1 MEKIIIG
8 NYIGNDLSANDPGKV
23 LAYYHQQYPCSNVMT
38 LLYLKMLEED
48 RPKEYE
54 KVKST
59 LLLSLYNRNKFHQF
73 QLSNQPLYAGHT
85 HNPATAEDKTV
96 TVEDKTLTT
105 EDKATTVE
113 ETTVTAPIE
122 KTDEEPVTSNTTVID
137 EVKKLITNTSSEDKP
152 TTIEEEMGME
162 KTFEA
167 PTINLEE
174 DQSVVIDSLIAKF
187 GGNPSTIKRA
197 AKILEPLANYSEGS
211 LDEDEEIVSKTLA
224 IIYAEQ
230 GYSGKA
236 IKMLKKLSLIFPEK
250 SSIFA
255 SHIEMIKNGKYN
267 QIN

>member
-8 NYIGNDLSANDPGKV
+8 NYIGNELSANDPGKV

-59 LLLSLYNRNKFHQF
+59 LLLSIPNRDRFHQF

-85 HNPATAEDKTV
+85 HNAGTIEDKTG
-96 TVEDKTLTT
+96 TAEG
-105 EDKATTVE
+105 KATTVE
-113 ETTVTAPIE
+113 KNTVKAPIE
-122 KTDEEPVTSNTTVID
+122 KTDEEPVTPSASVID
-137 EVKKLITNTSSEDKP
+137 EVKKLINNTGTEARPSS
-152 TTIEEEMGME
+152 IEEEMGME

>member
-8 NYIGNDLSANDPGKV
+8 NYIGNELYANDPGKV

-54 KVKST
+54 KVKSI
-59 LLLSLYNRNKFHQF
+59 LLLSLCNRNKFHQF
-73 QLSNQPLYAGHT
+73 QLSSQPLYPTGHLR
-85 HNPATAEDKTV
+85 NIGTAEDNAGTTKTV
-96 TVEDKTLTT
+96 KDEVDTT
-105 EDKATTVE
+105 EETSIQNTPSENTDNKPTTS
-113 ETTVTAPIE
+113 TT
-122 KTDEEPVTSNTTVID
+122 SVID
-137 EVKKLITNTSSEDKP
+137 EVKKLINKTSAEAKP
-152 TTIEEEMGME
+152 STIEEEMGME
-162 KTFEA
+162 KNFDA

-230 GYSGKA
+230 GYSEKA

>member
-8 NYIGNDLSANDPGKV
+8 NYIGNELSANDPGKV

-59 LLLSLYNRNKFHQF
+59 PLLSLYNRDKFHQF

-85 HNPATAEDKTV
+85 HTPATAEDKTV
-96 TVEDKTLTT
+96 AVEDKTVTA

-113 ETTVTAPIE
+113 ESIVTLPIE
-122 KTDEEPVTSNTTVID
+122 KTEEEPVTPNTSVID
-137 EVKKLITNTSSEDKP
+137 EVKKLINKTGTEAHPSS
-152 TTIEEEMGME
+152 IEEEMGME

>member
-1 MEKIIIG
+1 
-8 NYIGNDLSANDPGKV
+8 
-23 LAYYHQQYPCSNVMT
+23 
-38 LLYLKMLEED
+38 MLEED

-54 KVKST
+54 KAKST
-59 LLLSLYNRNKFHQF
+59 LLLSLYKRDKFHQF
-73 QLSNQPLYAGHT
+73 QLSNQPLYTGHT
-85 HNPATAEDKTV
+85 HN
-96 TVEDKTLTT
+96 
-105 EDKATTVE
+105 
-113 ETTVTAPIE
+113 
-122 KTDEEPVTSNTTVID
+122 TSVID
-137 EVKKLITNTSSEDKP
+137 EVKKLINSTNAEAKP
-152 TTIEEEMGME
+152 STIEEEMGME
-162 KTFEA
+162 KTFDA
-167 PTINLEE
+167 PTINLGE

-187 GGNPSTIKRA
+187 GGNPSTIKKA

-230 GYSGKA
+230 GYNGKA

>member
-8 NYIGNDLSANDPGKV
+8 NYIGNELSANDPGKV

-48 RPKEYE
+48 HPKEYE

-73 QLSNQPLYAGHT
+73 QLSNQPIYAGHT
-85 HNPATAEDKTV
+85 HPTATTEDKTV
-96 TVEDKTLTT
+96 AVENKTVTNE
-105 EDKATTVE
+105 EKAATVE
-113 ETTVTAPIE
+113 EATVTMPVE
-122 KTDEEPVTSNTTVID
+122 KTDEEPVTSNTSVID
-137 EVKKLITNTSSEDKP
+137 EVKKLINKTGTEARPSS
-152 TTIEEEMGME
+152 IEEEMGME

-211 LDEDEEIVSKTLA
+211 LDEDDEIISKTLA

-255 SHIEMIKNGKYN
+255 SQIEMIKNGKYN

>member
-8 NYIGNDLSANDPGKV
+8 NYIGNELSANEPGKV
-23 LAYYHQQYPCSNVMT
+23 LNYYRLQYPCSNVMT

-54 KVKST
+54 KAKST
-59 LLLSLYNRNKFHQF
+59 LMLSIYKRDKFHQF
-73 QLSNQPLYAGHT
+73 QLSTQRVSLGHT
-85 HNPATAEDKTV
+85 FTEEKN
-96 TVEDKTLTT
+96 TL
-105 EDKATTVE
+105 KVE
-113 ETTVTAPIE
+113 ENSSGTIEDNNPPVVTESDE
-122 KTDEEPVTSNTTVID
+122 KPESSVID
-137 EVKKLITNTSSEDKP
+137 EVKKIMAKPSEGVKAI
-152 TTIEEEMGME
+152 TIEEEMGME

-174 DQSVVIDSLIAKF
+174 DQSTVIDSLIAKF
-187 GGNPSTIKRA
+187 GGNPSTIKKSSTIA
-197 AKILEPLANYSEGS
+197 EPLANYSESS
-211 LDEDEEIVSKTLA
+211 LIEDEDIVSLTLA

-236 IKMLKKLSLIFPEK
+236 TKMLQKLCLIFPEK
-250 SSIFA
+250 NSIFA

>member
-1 MEKIIIG
+1 MEKIIID
-8 NYIGNDLSANDPGKV
+8 NYIGNGLSANDPGKV

-59 LLLSLYNRNKFHQF
+59 LLLSIPNRDRFHQF

-85 HNPATAEDKTV
+85 HNAGTIEDKTG
-96 TVEDKTLTT
+96 TAEG
-105 EDKATTVE
+105 KATTVE
-113 ETTVTAPIE
+113 KNTVKAPIE
-122 KTDEEPVTSNTTVID
+122 KTDEEPVTPSTSVID
-137 EVKKLITNTSSEDKP
+137 EVKKLINSTGTEARPSS
-152 TTIEEEMGME
+152 IEEEMGME

-197 AKILEPLANYSEGS
+197 VKILEPLANYSEGS

-230 GYSGKA
+230 GYNGKA